1 MNSGSPREPLPENF
15 SDEGDSIS
23 FAPLWELIRKYQ
35 RWLEVGFG
43 ILLVVGVGTL
53 GALWIVL
60 PKQSRATM
68 DISFLFPE
76 ASSGYY
82 PNKLPLHSDDLLE
95 NVLLRENF
103 QINQV
108 DRWMVYDDFKS
119 SFSLRQTGQELLA
132 LGREFQAKLDDRKL
146 TSAERQKLEEEFRSK
161 LVKIPNTTYQ
171 IIWNQTGRSAQL
183 IPTAEIEKIL
193 ADIPRLWAQ
202 EYVVQKKVLLNSTQI
217 PGKMV
222 ASSNLDESSFLLTE
236 LTERIRALVAGLN
249 EIKKLPGISLA
260 SLPDGKNIADID
272 LKCLALLEGK
282 LPKIRT
288 QLLQSKGTEVNLKS
302 LESAFAVQLQ
312 ARRGRAQTSNQ
323 NVQSAMATFQDYL
336 AGRAGGGLQ
345 KTKKTETTSAGDK
358 VPVGNANFQIGD
370 AFFAKIIEFLQN
382 KDGNQYLYQ
391 LLEKIRDD
399 RLASANDASAVLESQ
414 FIVDSLLEQNRGT
427 KGDLLVSA
435 TDKISAKDD
444 SLNEFSQTLTD
455 GINDMNDI
463 ITQAEQLRA
472 ITMENYG
479 NPQTAMYRVVVP
491 VEETRS
497 SFLTLRNAGLGLGAF
512 VFVGMAGILLAC
524 WIFENVS
531 QVASKDEADFHA
543 PHP

>member
-35 RWLEVGFG
+35 RWLEVGLG
-43 ILLVVGVGTL
+43 ILLVLGAGLL

-60 PKQSRATM
+60 PQQSRATV

-82 PNKLPLHSDDLLE
+82 PNKLPFHPDDLLE
-95 NVLLRENF
+95 NVLLRKNF

-108 DRWMVYDDFKS
+108 NRWMIYDDFKS
-119 SFSLRQTGQELLA
+119 SFSMRQSGQELLA
-132 LGREFQAKLDDRKL
+132 LGREFQGKLDDRKL
-146 TSAERQKLEEEFRSK
+146 TSAEKQKLEEEFRSK
-161 LVKIPNTTYQ
+161 LVKIPNTTHQ

-202 EYVVQKKVLLNSTQI
+202 EYVEQKKVLVNSAQV

-236 LTERIRALVAGLN
+236 LTNRIRALVVGLN
-249 EIKKLPGISLA
+249 EIKKLPGVYLT
-260 SLPDGKNIADID
+260 SLPNGKNIADLD

-302 LESAFAVQLQ
+302 LESAFVVQLQ
-312 ARRGRAQTSNQ
+312 ARRDRAQTSNQ
-323 NVQSAMATFQDYL
+323 NIQSALATFQDYL
-336 AGRAGGGLQ
+336 AGRAGGGFQ
-345 KTKKTETTSAGDK
+345 KIKKPETTSASDK
-358 VPVGNANFQIGD
+358 APLGNANFQIGD
-370 AFFAKIIEFLQN
+370 AFFAKISEFLQN
-382 KDGNQYLYQ
+382 KDGSRYLYQ
-391 LLEKIRDD
+391 LLENIRDA

-414 FIVDSLLEQNRGT
+414 FIVDSLLGQNRGT

-435 TDKISAKDD
+435 TDKINATND

-463 ITQAEQLRA
+463 ITQTEQLRA

-531 QVASKDEADFHA
+531 QVASKVETDFHA

>member
-35 RWLEVGFG
+35 RWLEVGLG
-43 ILLVVGVGTL
+43 ILLVVGVGLL

-82 PNKLPLHSDDLLE
+82 PNKLPFHSDDLLE

-161 LVKIPNTTYQ
+161 LVKTPNTTYQ
-171 IIWNQTGRSAQL
+171 IVWNQTGRSAQL
-183 IPTAEIEKIL
+183 IPSAEIEKIL
-193 ADIPRLWAQ
+193 GDNSSFWA
-202 EYVVQKKVLLNSTQI
+202 EEFVEQKKVLLNSTQI

-222 ASSNLDESSFLLTE
+222 ASSNLDESSFLLQE
-236 LTERIRALVAGLN
+236 LTDRIRALVIGLS
-249 EIKKLPGISLA
+249 EIKKLPGVSLS
-260 SLPDGKNIADID
+260 SLPNGENIADIE
-272 LKCLALLEGK
+272 LKCLALIEGQ
-282 LPKIRT
+282 LPKIRA
-288 QLLQSKGTEVNLKS
+288 QLFQSKATTVSLKD
-302 LESAFAVQLQ
+302 LELAFTLQLQ
-312 ARRGRAQTSNQ
+312 ARRDRAQISSQ
-323 NVQSAMATFQDYL
+323 DVQSALATFQDYL
-336 AGRAGGGLQ
+336 AGRAVGGLQ
-345 KTKKTETTSAGDK
+345 KTKKSETSSDGDKASAGT
-358 VPVGNANFQIGD
+358 ANFQIGD
-370 AFFAKIIEFLQN
+370 AFFAKINELVEA
-382 KDGNQYLYQ
+382 KDGNRYLYQ
-391 LLEKIRDD
+391 LLENIRQA
-399 RLASANDASAVLESQ
+399 RLASANDTSAVLESQ
-414 FIVDSLLEQNRGT
+414 LRVDYLMKQNREA
-427 KGDLLVSA
+427 KGDWIVLA
-435 TDKISAKDD
+435 ADKISPKNDA
-444 SLNEFSQTLTD
+444 SNEFSQALAD
-455 GINDMNDI
+455 GINDLNVS
-463 ITQAEQLRA
+463 ITQAEQLQA

-491 VEETRS
+491 FEARRS
-497 SFLTLRNAGLGLGAF
+497 SLLSLRNAGLGLGAF
-512 VFVGMAGILLAC
+512 IFVGMAGILLAC

-531 QVASKDEADFHA
+531 QVASKSESDFHA

>member
-1 MNSGSPREPLPENF
+1 MNSGSPREPLPENL

-35 RWLEVGFG
+35 RWLEVGLG
-43 ILLVVGVGTL
+43 ILLVLGAGLL

-60 PKQSRATM
+60 PQQSRATV

-82 PNKLPLHSDDLLE
+82 PNKLPFHPDDLLE
-95 NVLLRENF
+95 NVLLRKNF

-108 DRWMVYDDFKS
+108 NRWMIYDDFKS
-119 SFSLRQTGQELLA
+119 SFSMRQSGQELLA
-132 LGREFQAKLDDRKL
+132 LGREFQGKLDDRKL
-146 TSAERQKLEEEFRSK
+146 TSAEKQKLEEEFRSK
-161 LVKIPNTTYQ
+161 LVKIPNTTHQ

-202 EYVVQKKVLLNSTQI
+202 EYVEQKKVLVNSAQV

-236 LTERIRALVAGLN
+236 LTNRIRALVVGLN
-249 EIKKLPGISLA
+249 EIKKLPGVYLT
-260 SLPDGKNIADID
+260 SLPNGKNIADLD

-288 QLLQSKGTEVNLKS
+288 QLLQSKGAEVNLKS

-312 ARRGRAQTSNQ
+312 ARRDRAQTSNQ
-323 NVQSAMATFQDYL
+323 NVQSALATFQDYL
-336 AGRAGGGLQ
+336 AGRAGGGFQ
-345 KTKKTETTSAGDK
+345 KIKKPETTSASDK
-358 VPVGNANFQIGD
+358 APLGNANFQIGD
-370 AFFAKIIEFLQN
+370 AFFAKISELLQN
-382 KDGNQYLYQ
+382 KDGSRYLYQ
-391 LLEKIRDD
+391 LLENIRDA

-414 FIVDSLLEQNRGT
+414 FIVDSLLGQNRGT

-435 TDKISAKDD
+435 TDKTNAKND

-463 ITQAEQLRA
+463 IAQAEQLRA

-479 NPQTAMYRVVVP
+479 NPQTAMYQVVVP

-531 QVASKDEADFHA
+531 QVASKVETDFHA

>member
-1 MNSGSPREPLPENF
+1 MNPGPSREPLPENF
-15 SDEGDSIS
+15 SDEGDVIS
-23 FAPLWELIRKYQ
+23 LAPLWELIRKYH
-35 RWLEVGFG
+35 RWLEVGLG
-43 ILLVVGVGTL
+43 ILLVVGVGLL
-53 GALWIVL
+53 GALWLVL

-68 DISFLFPE
+68 DVSFVFPD
-76 ASSGYY
+76 ASSAFY
-82 PNKLPLHSDDLLE
+82 PNKLPFHPEDLLD
-95 NVLLRENF
+95 NILLRRNF

-108 DRWMVYDDFKS
+108 DRWMIYDDFKS

-132 LGREFQAKLDDRKL
+132 LGREFQGKLDDRKL
-146 TSAERQKLEEEFRSK
+146 TPAERQKLEEEFRSK
-161 LVKIPNTTYQ
+161 LVQIPNTTYQ
-171 IIWNQTGRSAQL
+171 VIWNQKGRSAQL

-202 EYVVQKKVLLNSTQI
+202 EFVEKKKVLLNSTQI

-236 LTERIRALVAGLN
+236 LTDRVRALVVGLN
-249 EIKKLPGISLA
+249 EIKKLPGIYLA
-260 SLPDGKNIADID
+260 SLPNGRNIADVD

-288 QLLQSKGTEVNLKS
+288 QLLQSKATEANLKS
-302 LESAFAVQLQ
+302 LESAFTVQLQ
-312 ARRGRAQTSNQ
+312 ARRDRAQISNQ
-323 NVQSAMATFQDYL
+323 NVQSARATFQDYL

-345 KTKKTETTSAGDK
+345 KTKKPETTSAGDK
-358 VPVGNANFQIGD
+358 VPLGNANFQIGD
-370 AFFAKIIEFLQN
+370 AFFAKISEFLQN
-382 KDGNQYLYQ
+382 KDGNRYLYQ
-391 LLEKIRDD
+391 LLENIRDA

-414 FIVDSLLEQNRGT
+414 FIVDSLSEQNRGT
-427 KGDLLVSA
+427 KGDLFVSA
-435 TDKISAKDD
+435 TDKISAKND

-455 GINDMNDI
+455 GMNDINDI

-491 VEETRS
+491 VEATRS

-531 QVASKDEADFHA
+531 QVASKVETDFHA

>member
-1 MNSGSPREPLPENF
+1 MNPGPSREPLPENF
-15 SDEGDSIS
+15 SDEGDVIS
-23 FAPLWELIRKYQ
+23 LAPLWELIRKYH
-35 RWLEVGFG
+35 RWLEVGLG
-43 ILLVVGVGTL
+43 ILLVVGVGLL
-53 GALWIVL
+53 GALWLVL

-68 DISFLFPE
+68 DVSFVFPD
-76 ASSGYY
+76 ASSAFY
-82 PNKLPLHSDDLLE
+82 PNKLPFHPEDLLE
-95 NVLLRENF
+95 NVLLRRNF

-108 DRWMVYDDFKS
+108 NRWMIYDDFKS
-119 SFSLRQTGQELLA
+119 SFSLRQAGQELLA
-132 LGREFQAKLDDRKL
+132 LGREFQGKLDDRKL
-146 TSAERQKLEEEFRSK
+146 TPVERQKLEEEFRSK

-171 IIWNQTGRSAQL
+171 IIWNQKGRSAQL

-202 EYVVQKKVLLNSTQI
+202 EFVEKKKVLLNSTQI

-236 LTERIRALVAGLN
+236 LTDRIRALVVGLN
-249 EIKKLPGISLA
+249 EIKKLPGIYLA
-260 SLPDGKNIADID
+260 SLPNGRNIADVD

-288 QLLQSKGTEVNLKS
+288 QLLQSKATEANLKS
-302 LESAFAVQLQ
+302 LESAFTVQLQ
-312 ARRGRAQTSNQ
+312 ARRDRAQISNQ
-323 NVQSAMATFQDYL
+323 NVQSARATFQDYL

-345 KTKKTETTSAGDK
+345 KTKKPETTSAGDK
-358 VPVGNANFQIGD
+358 VPLGNANFQIGD
-370 AFFAKIIEFLQN
+370 AFFAKISELLQN
-382 KDGNQYLYQ
+382 KDGNRYLYQ
-391 LLEKIRDD
+391 LLENIRDA

-414 FIVDSLLEQNRGT
+414 FIVDSLSEQNRGT
-427 KGDLLVSA
+427 KGDLFVSV
-435 TDKISAKDD
+435 TDKISAKND

-455 GINDMNDI
+455 GMNDI
-463 ITQAEQLRA
+463 NDIIAQAEQLRA

-479 NPQTAMYRVVVP
+479 NPQTAMYRIVVP
-491 VEETRS
+491 VEATRS

-531 QVASKDEADFHA
+531 QVAAKVETDFQA

>member
-1 MNSGSPREPLPENF
+1 MNPGSPREPLPENF

-35 RWLEVGFG
+35 RWLEVGLG
-43 ILLVVGVGTL
+43 ILLVVGVGLL

-68 DISFLFPE
+68 DISFLFPD
-76 ASSGYY
+76 ASSAFY
-82 PNKLPLHSDDLLE
+82 PNKLPFHPDDLLE
-95 NVLLRENF
+95 NVLLRKNF

-108 DRWMVYDDFKS
+108 NRWMVYDDFKS
-119 SFSLRQTGQELLA
+119 SFSLRQSGQELLA

-146 TSAERQKLEEEFRSK
+146 TSAERQKLEEEFRSR

-171 IIWNQTGRSAQL
+171 IVWNQTGRSPQL
-183 IPTAEIEKIL
+183 VPSAEIDKIL
-193 ADIPRLWAQ
+193 ADIPRLWAR
-202 EYVVQKKVLLNSTQI
+202 EFVEQKKVLLNSTQI

-236 LTERIRALVAGLN
+236 LTNRIRALVVGLN
-249 EIKKLPGISLA
+249 EIKKLPGIYLT
-260 SLPDGKNIADID
+260 SLPNGKNIADLD
-272 LKCLALLEGK
+272 LKCLSLLEGK

-288 QLLQSKGTEVNLKS
+288 QLLQSKGAEINLKS

-312 ARRGRAQTSNQ
+312 ARRDRAQTSNQ
-323 NVQSAMATFQDYL
+323 NVQSALATFQDYL
-336 AGRAGGGLQ
+336 VGRAGGGFQ
-345 KTKKTETTSAGDK
+345 KTKKPETTSAGDK
-358 VPVGNANFQIGD
+358 MPVGNANFQIGD
-370 AFFAKIIEFLQN
+370 AFFAKISEFLQN
-382 KDGNQYLYQ
+382 KDDNRYLYQ
-391 LLEKIRDD
+391 LLENIRDT
-399 RLASANDASAVLESQ
+399 RLTSANDASAVLESQ
-414 FIVDSLLEQNRGT
+414 FIMDSLLEQNRGT

-435 TDKISAKDD
+435 TDKISVKND

-455 GINDMNDI
+455 GINGMNDI

-491 VEETRS
+491 VGETRS

-512 VFVGMAGILLAC
+512 VFVGMAGILLVC

-531 QVASKDEADFHA
+531 QVASKDETDFHA

>member
-35 RWLEVGFG
+35 RWLEVGLG
-43 ILLVVGVGTL
+43 ILLVLGAGLL

-60 PKQSRATM
+60 PQQSRATV

-82 PNKLPLHSDDLLE
+82 PNKLPFHPDDLLE
-95 NVLLRENF
+95 NVLLRKNF

-108 DRWMVYDDFKS
+108 NRWMIYDDFKS
-119 SFSLRQTGQELLA
+119 SFSMRQSGQELLA
-132 LGREFQAKLDDRKL
+132 LGREFQGKLDDRKL
-146 TSAERQKLEEEFRSK
+146 TSAEKQKLEEEFRSK
-161 LVKIPNTTYQ
+161 LVKIPNTTHQ

-202 EYVVQKKVLLNSTQI
+202 EYVEQKKVLVNSAQV

-236 LTERIRALVAGLN
+236 LTNRIRALVVGLN
-249 EIKKLPGISLA
+249 EIKKLPGVYLT
-260 SLPDGKNIADID
+260 SLPNGKNIADLD

-288 QLLQSKGTEVNLKS
+288 QLLQSKGAEVNLKS

-312 ARRGRAQTSNQ
+312 ARRDRAQTSNQ
-323 NVQSAMATFQDYL
+323 NIQSALATFQDYL
-336 AGRAGGGLQ
+336 AGRAGGGFQ
-345 KTKKTETTSAGDK
+345 KIKKPETTSASDK
-358 VPVGNANFQIGD
+358 APLGNANFQIGD
-370 AFFAKIIEFLQN
+370 AFFAKISELLQN
-382 KDGNQYLYQ
+382 KDGSRYLYQ
-391 LLEKIRDD
+391 LLENIRDA

-414 FIVDSLLEQNRGT
+414 FIVDSLLGQNRGT

-435 TDKISAKDD
+435 TDKTNAKND

-463 ITQAEQLRA
+463 IAQAEQLRA

-479 NPQTAMYRVVVP
+479 NPQTAMYQVVVP

-531 QVASKDEADFHA
+531 QVASKVETDFHA

>member
-1 MNSGSPREPLPENF
+1 MNSGSPREPLPENL

-35 RWLEVGFG
+35 RWLEVGLG
-43 ILLVVGVGTL
+43 ILLVLGAGLL

-60 PKQSRATM
+60 PQQSRATV

-82 PNKLPLHSDDLLE
+82 PNKLPFHPDDLLE
-95 NVLLRENF
+95 NVLLRKNF

-108 DRWMVYDDFKS
+108 NRWMIYDDFKS
-119 SFSLRQTGQELLA
+119 SFSMRQSGQELLA
-132 LGREFQAKLDDRKL
+132 LGREFQGKLDDRKL
-146 TSAERQKLEEEFRSK
+146 TPAEKQKLEEEFRSK
-161 LVKIPNTTYQ
+161 LVKIPNTTHQ

-202 EYVVQKKVLLNSTQI
+202 EYVEQKKVLVNSAQV

-236 LTERIRALVAGLN
+236 LTNRIRALVVGLN
-249 EIKKLPGISLA
+249 EIKKLPGVYLT
-260 SLPDGKNIADID
+260 SLPNGKNIADLD

-288 QLLQSKGTEVNLKS
+288 QLLQSKGAEVNLKS

-312 ARRGRAQTSNQ
+312 ARRDRAQTSNQ
-323 NVQSAMATFQDYL
+323 NIQSALATFQDYL
-336 AGRAGGGLQ
+336 AGRAGGGFQ
-345 KTKKTETTSAGDK
+345 KIKKPETTSASDK
-358 VPVGNANFQIGD
+358 APLGNANFQIGD
-370 AFFAKIIEFLQN
+370 AFFAKISELLQN
-382 KDGNQYLYQ
+382 KDGSRYLYQ
-391 LLEKIRDD
+391 LLENIRDA

-414 FIVDSLLEQNRGT
+414 FIVDSLLGQNRGT

-435 TDKISAKDD
+435 TDKINATND
-444 SLNEFSQTLTD
+444 SSNEFSQALTD

-463 ITQAEQLRA
+463 ITQTEQLRA

-531 QVASKDEADFHA
+531 QVASKVETDFHA

>member
-35 RWLEVGFG
+35 RWLEVGLG
-43 ILLVVGVGTL
+43 ILLVLGVGLL

-60 PKQSRATM
+60 PQQSRATM

-82 PNKLPLHSDDLLE
+82 PNKLPFHPDDLLE
-95 NVLLRENF
+95 NVLLRKNF

-108 DRWMVYDDFKS
+108 NRWMIYDDFKS
-119 SFSLRQTGQELLA
+119 SFSMRQSGQELLA
-132 LGREFQAKLDDRKL
+132 LGREFQGKLDDRKL
-146 TSAERQKLEEEFRSK
+146 TAAEKQKLEDEFRSK
-161 LVKIPNTTYQ
+161 LVKIPNTTHQ
-171 IIWNQTGRSAQL
+171 IIWNQTGRTAQL

-202 EYVVQKKVLLNSTQI
+202 EYVEQKKVLVNSAQV

-236 LTERIRALVAGLN
+236 LTNRIRALVVGLN
-249 EIKKLPGISLA
+249 EIKKLPGIYLT
-260 SLPDGKNIADID
+260 SLPNGKNIADLD

-288 QLLQSKGTEVNLKS
+288 QLLQSKGAEVNLKS

-312 ARRGRAQTSNQ
+312 ARRDRAQTSNQ
-323 NVQSAMATFQDYL
+323 NVQSALATFQDYL
-336 AGRAGGGLQ
+336 AGRAGGGFQ
-345 KTKKTETTSAGDK
+345 KIKKPETTSASDK
-358 VPVGNANFQIGD
+358 APLGNANFQIGD
-370 AFFAKIIEFLQN
+370 AFFAKISELLQN
-382 KDGNQYLYQ
+382 KDGSRYLYQ
-391 LLEKIRDD
+391 LLENIRDA

-414 FIVDSLLEQNRGT
+414 FIVDSLLGQNRGT

-435 TDKISAKDD
+435 TDKINATND

-463 ITQAEQLRA
+463 IAQAEQLRA

-479 NPQTAMYRVVVP
+479 NPQTAMYQVVVP

-531 QVASKDEADFHA
+531 QVASKVETDFHA

>member
-1 MNSGSPREPLPENF
+1 MNSGSRREPLPENF

-43 ILLVVGVGTL
+43 ILLVVGVGAL

-82 PNKLPLHSDDLLE
+82 PNKLPFHSDDLLE

-119 SFSLRQTGQELLA
+119 SFSMRQSGQELLA

-146 TSAERQKLEEEFRSK
+146 TSAEKQELEEKFRSK

-202 EYVVQKKVLLNSTQI
+202 EYVEQKKVLVNSTQI

-222 ASSNLDESSFLLTE
+222 VSSNLDESSFLLTE
-236 LTERIRALVAGLN
+236 LTDRIRALVAGLN
-249 EIKKLPGISLA
+249 EIKKLPGIYLT
-260 SLPDGKNIADID
+260 SLPNGKNIADID

-288 QLLQSKGTEVNLKS
+288 QLLQSKVTEVNLKS

-312 ARRGRAQTSNQ
+312 ARRDRAQTSNQ

-345 KTKKTETTSAGDK
+345 KTKKPETTSAGDK

-370 AFFAKIIEFLQN
+370 AFFAKISEFLQN

-391 LLEKIRDD
+391 LLENIRDA

-427 KGDLLVSA
+427 RGDLLVSA
-435 TDKISAKDD
+435 IDKISAKND
-444 SLNEFSQTLTD
+444 SLNDFSQTLAD
-455 GINDMNDI
+455 GINGMNDI

-491 VEETRS
+491 VEETKS
-497 SFLTLRNAGLGLGAF
+497 SFLTLRNAGFGLGAF

-531 QVASKDEADFHA
+531 QAASKVETDFHA

>member
-35 RWLEVGFG
+35 RWLEVGLG
-43 ILLVVGVGTL
+43 ILLVLGAGLL

-60 PKQSRATM
+60 PQQSRATV

-82 PNKLPLHSDDLLE
+82 PNKLPFHPDDLLE
-95 NVLLRENF
+95 NVLLRRNF

-108 DRWMVYDDFKS
+108 NRWMIYDDFKS
-119 SFSLRQTGQELLA
+119 SFSMRQSGQELLA
-132 LGREFQAKLDDRKL
+132 LGREFQGKLDDRKL
-146 TSAERQKLEEEFRSK
+146 TPAEKQKLEEEFRSK
-161 LVKIPNTTYQ
+161 LVKIPNTTHQ

-202 EYVVQKKVLLNSTQI
+202 EYVEQKKVLVNSAQV

-236 LTERIRALVAGLN
+236 LTNRIRALVVGLN
-249 EIKKLPGISLA
+249 EIKKLPGVYLT
-260 SLPDGKNIADID
+260 SLPNGKNIADLD

-282 LPKIRT
+282 LPKIRI
-288 QLLQSKGTEVNLKS
+288 QLLQSKGAEVNLKS

-312 ARRGRAQTSNQ
+312 ARRDRAQISNQ
-323 NVQSAMATFQDYL
+323 NVQSALATFQDYL
-336 AGRAGGGLQ
+336 EGRAGGGLQ
-345 KTKKTETTSAGDK
+345 KTKKPETTSASDK
-358 VPVGNANFQIGD
+358 APLGNANFQIGD
-370 AFFAKIIEFLQN
+370 AFFAKISELLQN
-382 KDGNQYLYQ
+382 KDGSRYLYQ
-391 LLEKIRDD
+391 LLENIRDA

-414 FIVDSLLEQNRGT
+414 FIVDSLLGQNRGT

-435 TDKISAKDD
+435 TDKTNAKND

-463 ITQAEQLRA
+463 IAQAEQLRA
-472 ITMENYG
+472 IT
-479 NPQTAMYRVVVP
+479 
-491 VEETRS
+491 
-497 SFLTLRNAGLGLGAF
+497 
-512 VFVGMAGILLAC
+512 ICLLYT
-524 WIFENVS
+524 S
-531 QVASKDEADFHA
+531 PSPRD
-543 PHP
+543 

>member
-35 RWLEVGFG
+35 RWLEVGLG
-43 ILLVVGVGTL
+43 ILLVLGVGLL

-60 PKQSRATM
+60 PQQSRATM

-82 PNKLPLHSDDLLE
+82 PNKLPFHPDDLLE
-95 NVLLRENF
+95 NVLLRRNF

-108 DRWMVYDDFKS
+108 NRWMIYDDFKS
-119 SFSLRQTGQELLA
+119 SFSMRQSGQELLA
-132 LGREFQAKLDDRKL
+132 LGREFQGKLDDRKL
-146 TSAERQKLEEEFRSK
+146 TSAEKQKLEEEFRSK
-161 LVKIPNTTYQ
+161 LVKIPNTTHQ

-202 EYVVQKKVLLNSTQI
+202 EYVEQKKVLVNSAQV

-236 LTERIRALVAGLN
+236 LTNRIRALVVGLN
-249 EIKKLPGISLA
+249 EIKKLPGVYLT
-260 SLPDGKNIADID
+260 SLPNGKNIADLD

-288 QLLQSKGTEVNLKS
+288 QLLQSKGAEVNLKS

-312 ARRGRAQTSNQ
+312 ARRDRAQTSNQ
-323 NVQSAMATFQDYL
+323 NIQSALATFQDYL
-336 AGRAGGGLQ
+336 AGRAGGGFQ
-345 KTKKTETTSAGDK
+345 KIKKPETTSASDK
-358 VPVGNANFQIGD
+358 APLGNANFQIGD
-370 AFFAKIIEFLQN
+370 AFFAKISELLQN
-382 KDGNQYLYQ
+382 KDGSRYLYQ
-391 LLEKIRDD
+391 LLENIRDA

-414 FIVDSLLEQNRGT
+414 FIVDSLLGQNRGT

-435 TDKISAKDD
+435 TDKTNAKND

-463 ITQAEQLRA
+463 ITQTEQLRA

-531 QVASKDEADFHA
+531 QVASKVETDFHA

>member
-1 MNSGSPREPLPENF
+1 MNPGPSREPLPENF
-15 SDEGDSIS
+15 SDEGDVIS
-23 FAPLWELIRKYQ
+23 LSPLWELICKYH
-35 RWLEVGFG
+35 RWLEVGLG
-43 ILLVVGVGTL
+43 ILLVVGVGLL
-53 GALWIVL
+53 GALWLVL

-68 DISFLFPE
+68 DVSFVFPD
-76 ASSGYY
+76 ASSAFY
-82 PNKLPLHSDDLLE
+82 PNKLPFHPEDLLE
-95 NVLLRENF
+95 NVLLRRNF

-108 DRWMVYDDFKS
+108 NRWMIYDDFKS
-119 SFSLRQTGQELLA
+119 SFSLRQAGQELLA
-132 LGREFQAKLDDRKL
+132 LGREFQGKLDDRKL
-146 TSAERQKLEEEFRSK
+146 TPVERQKLEEEFRSK

-171 IIWNQTGRSAQL
+171 IIWNQKGRSAQL

-202 EYVVQKKVLLNSTQI
+202 EFVEKKKVLLNSTQI

-236 LTERIRALVAGLN
+236 LTDRIRALVVGLN
-249 EIKKLPGISLA
+249 EIKKLPGIYLA
-260 SLPDGKNIADID
+260 SLPNGRNIADVD

-288 QLLQSKGTEVNLKS
+288 QLLQSKATEANLKS
-302 LESAFAVQLQ
+302 LESAFTVQLQ
-312 ARRGRAQTSNQ
+312 ARRDRAQISNQ
-323 NVQSAMATFQDYL
+323 NVQSARATFQDYL

-345 KTKKTETTSAGDK
+345 KTKKPETTSAGDK
-358 VPVGNANFQIGD
+358 VPLGNANFQIGD
-370 AFFAKIIEFLQN
+370 AFFAKISELLQN
-382 KDGNQYLYQ
+382 KDGNRYLYQ
-391 LLEKIRDD
+391 LLENIRDA

-414 FIVDSLLEQNRGT
+414 FIVDSLSEQNRGT
-427 KGDLLVSA
+427 KGDLFVSV
-435 TDKISAKDD
+435 TDKISAKND

-455 GINDMNDI
+455 GMNDI
-463 ITQAEQLRA
+463 NDIIAQAEQLRA

-479 NPQTAMYRVVVP
+479 NPQTAMYRIVVP
-491 VEETRS
+491 VEATRS

-531 QVASKDEADFHA
+531 QVAAKVETDFQA

>member
-35 RWLEVGFG
+35 RWLEVGLG
-43 ILLVVGVGTL
+43 ILLVLGVGLL

-60 PKQSRATM
+60 PQQSRATM

-82 PNKLPLHSDDLLE
+82 PNKLPFHPDDLLE
-95 NVLLRENF
+95 NVLLRKNF

-108 DRWMVYDDFKS
+108 NRWMIYDDFKS
-119 SFSLRQTGQELLA
+119 SFSMRQSGQELLA
-132 LGREFQAKLDDRKL
+132 LGREFQGRLDDRKL
-146 TSAERQKLEEEFRSK
+146 TSAEKQKLEEEFRSK
-161 LVKIPNTTYQ
+161 LVKIPNTTHQ

-193 ADIPRLWAQ
+193 DDIPRLWAQ
-202 EYVVQKKVLLNSTQI
+202 EYVEQKKVLVNSAQV

-236 LTERIRALVAGLN
+236 LTNRIRALVVGLN
-249 EIKKLPGISLA
+249 EIKKLPGIYLT
-260 SLPDGKNIADID
+260 SLPNGKNIADID

-288 QLLQSKGTEVNLKS
+288 QLLQSKGAEVNLKS

-312 ARRGRAQTSNQ
+312 ARRDRAQSSNQ
-323 NVQSAMATFQDYL
+323 NIQSALATFQDYL
-336 AGRAGGGLQ
+336 AGRAGGGFQ
-345 KTKKTETTSAGDK
+345 KIKKPETTSASDK
-358 VPVGNANFQIGD
+358 APLGNANFQIGD
-370 AFFAKIIEFLQN
+370 AFFAKISELLQN
-382 KDGNQYLYQ
+382 KDGSRYLYQ
-391 LLEKIRDD
+391 LLENIRDA

-414 FIVDSLLEQNRGT
+414 FIVDSLLGQNRGT

-435 TDKISAKDD
+435 TDKINATND

-463 ITQAEQLRA
+463 ITQTEQLRA

-531 QVASKDEADFHA
+531 QVASKVETDFHA

>member
-23 FAPLWELIRKYQ
+23 FAPLWELIRKYH
-35 RWLEVGFG
+35 RWLEVGLG
-43 ILLVVGVGTL
+43 ILLVVGVGLL

-76 ASSGYY
+76 ASTAFY
-82 PNKLPLHSDDLLE
+82 PNKLPFQPDDLLE
-95 NVLLRENF
+95 SVLLRKNF
-103 QINQV
+103 QINEV
-108 DRWMVYDDFKS
+108 NRWMIYDDFKS

-132 LGREFQAKLDDRKL
+132 LGREFQGKLDDRKL
-146 TSAERQKLEEEFRSK
+146 TSAERQKLEEEFRSRK
-161 LVKIPNTTYQ
+161 MKIPGTTYQ

-183 IPTAEIEKIL
+183 VPSAEIEKIL
-193 ADIPRLWAQ
+193 GDIPRLWAQ
-202 EYVVQKKVLLNSTQI
+202 EFVEQKKVLLNTTQI

-222 ASSNLDESSFLLTE
+222 VSNNLEESAFLLQD
-236 LTERIRALVAGLN
+236 LMDRIRALVEGLN
-249 EIKKLPGISLA
+249 EIKKLPGIYLA
-260 SLPDGKNIADID
+260 SLPNGENIADIE
-272 LKCLALLEGK
+272 LKSRGLLEGK

-288 QLLQSKGTEVNLKS
+288 QLFQSKVTAVNLKS

-312 ARRGRAQTSNQ
+312 ARRDRAQISNQ
-323 NVQSAMATFQDYL
+323 NVQSALATFQDYS

-345 KTKKTETTSAGDK
+345 KTKKPENASAGDK
-358 VPVGNANFQIGD
+358 VPAVNANFQIGD
-370 AFFAKIIEFLQN
+370 AFFAKLSEFLQN
-382 KDGNQYLYQ
+382 KDGNRYLYQ
-391 LLEKIRDD
+391 LLENIRDA
-399 RLASANDASAVLESQ
+399 RLALANDASAVLESQ
-414 FIVDSLLEQNRGT
+414 FIVDSLILQSRGT
-427 KGDLLVSA
+427 KGDLL
-435 TDKISAKDD
+435 ISAADKSNAKND
-444 SLNEFSQTLTD
+444 SLNEFPQALTD
-455 GINDMNDI
+455 GINCINDI

-479 NPQTAMYRVVVP
+479 NPQTAMYRIVVP
-491 VEETRS
+491 VEAIRS
-497 SFLTLRNAGLGLGAF
+497 SFLTLRNACLGFGAF

-531 QVASKDEADFHA
+531 QVASKDETDFHA

>member
-1 MNSGSPREPLPENF
+1 MNSGSPREPLPENL

-35 RWLEVGFG
+35 RWLEVGLG
-43 ILLVVGVGTL
+43 ILLVLGAGLL

-60 PKQSRATM
+60 PQQSRATV

-82 PNKLPLHSDDLLE
+82 PNKLPFHPDDLLE
-95 NVLLRENF
+95 NVLLRRNF

-108 DRWMVYDDFKS
+108 NRWMIYDDFKS
-119 SFSLRQTGQELLA
+119 SFSMRQSGQELLA
-132 LGREFQAKLDDRKL
+132 LGREFQGKLDDRKL
-146 TSAERQKLEEEFRSK
+146 TSAEKQKLEEEFRSK
-161 LVKIPNTTYQ
+161 LVKIPNTTHQ

-202 EYVVQKKVLLNSTQI
+202 EYVEQKKVLVNSAQV

-236 LTERIRALVAGLN
+236 LTNRIRALIVGLN
-249 EIKKLPGISLA
+249 EIKKLPGVYLT
-260 SLPDGKNIADID
+260 SLPNGKNIADLD

-288 QLLQSKGTEVNLKS
+288 QLLQSKGAEVNLKS

-312 ARRGRAQTSNQ
+312 ARRDRAQTSNQ
-323 NVQSAMATFQDYL
+323 NIQSALATFQDYL
-336 AGRAGGGLQ
+336 AGRAGGGFQ
-345 KTKKTETTSAGDK
+345 KIKKPETTSASDK
-358 VPVGNANFQIGD
+358 APLGNANFQIGD
-370 AFFAKIIEFLQN
+370 AFFAKISELLQN
-382 KDGNQYLYQ
+382 KDGSRYLYQ
-391 LLEKIRDD
+391 LLENIRDA

-414 FIVDSLLEQNRGT
+414 FIVDSLLGQNRGT

-435 TDKISAKDD
+435 TDKINATND

-463 ITQAEQLRA
+463 IAQAEQLRA

-479 NPQTAMYRVVVP
+479 NSQTAMYQVVVP

-524 WIFENVS
+524 WLFENVS
-531 QVASKDEADFHA
+531 QVASKDETDFHA

>member
-15 SDEGDSIS
+15 SDEEDSIS

-35 RWLEVGFG
+35 RWLEVGLG
-43 ILLVVGVGTL
+43 ILLVLGVGLL

-60 PKQSRATM
+60 PQQSRATM

-82 PNKLPLHSDDLLE
+82 PNKLPFHPDDLLE
-95 NVLLRENF
+95 NVLLRRNF

-108 DRWMVYDDFKS
+108 NRWMIYDDFKS
-119 SFSLRQTGQELLA
+119 SFSMRQSGQELLA
-132 LGREFQAKLDDRKL
+132 LGREFQGKLDDRKL
-146 TSAERQKLEEEFRSK
+146 TAAEKQKLEDEFRSK
-161 LVKIPNTTYQ
+161 LVKIPNTTHQ

-202 EYVVQKKVLLNSTQI
+202 EYVEQKKVLVNSAQV

-236 LTERIRALVAGLN
+236 LTNRIRALVVGLN
-249 EIKKLPGISLA
+249 EIKKLPGIYLT
-260 SLPDGKNIADID
+260 SLPNGKNIADLD

-288 QLLQSKGTEVNLKS
+288 QLLQSKGAEVNLKS

-312 ARRGRAQTSNQ
+312 ARRDRAQTSNQ
-323 NVQSAMATFQDYL
+323 NIQSALATFQDYL
-336 AGRAGGGLQ
+336 AGRAGGGFQ
-345 KTKKTETTSAGDK
+345 KIKKPETTSASDK
-358 VPVGNANFQIGD
+358 APLGNANFQIGD
-370 AFFAKIIEFLQN
+370 AFFAKISEFLQN
-382 KDGNQYLYQ
+382 KDGNRYLYQ
-391 LLEKIRDD
+391 LLENIRDA

-414 FIVDSLLEQNRGT
+414 FIVDSLLGQNRGT
-427 KGDLLVSA
+427 KGDLLASA
-435 TDKISAKDD
+435 ADMTSAKND
-444 SLNEFSQTLTD
+444 SLNQFSQPLAD
-455 GINDMNDI
+455 GVHGINDI
-463 ITQAEQLRA
+463 ITKAEQLRA
-472 ITMENYG
+472 IALGNYG
-479 NPQTAMYRVVVP
+479 NPQTAMYRIVVP
-491 VEETRS
+491 VDVTRS
-497 SFLTLRNAGLGLGAF
+497 SFLSLRNAGLGLGAF
-512 VFVGMAGILLAC
+512 VSVGMAGILLAC

-531 QVASKDEADFHA
+531 QVASKVETDFHA
-543 PHP
+543 PHS

>member
-1 MNSGSPREPLPENF
+1 MNSGSPREPLPENL

-35 RWLEVGFG
+35 RWLEVGLG
-43 ILLVVGVGTL
+43 ILLVLGVGLL

-60 PKQSRATM
+60 PQQSRATM

-82 PNKLPLHSDDLLE
+82 PNKLPFHPDDLLE
-95 NVLLRENF
+95 NVLLRRNF

-108 DRWMVYDDFKS
+108 NRWMIYDDFKS
-119 SFSLRQTGQELLA
+119 SFSMRQSGQELLA
-132 LGREFQAKLDDRKL
+132 LGREFQGKLDDRKL
-146 TSAERQKLEEEFRSK
+146 TSAEKQKLEEEFRSK
-161 LVKIPNTTYQ
+161 LVKIPNTTHQ

-202 EYVVQKKVLLNSTQI
+202 EYVEQKKVLVNSAQV

-236 LTERIRALVAGLN
+236 LTNRIRALVVGLN
-249 EIKKLPGISLA
+249 EIKKLPGVYLT
-260 SLPDGKNIADID
+260 SLPNGKNIADLD

-288 QLLQSKGTEVNLKS
+288 QLLQSKGAEVNLKS

-312 ARRGRAQTSNQ
+312 ARRDRAQTSNQ
-323 NVQSAMATFQDYL
+323 NIQSALATFQDYL
-336 AGRAGGGLQ
+336 AGRAGGGFQ
-345 KTKKTETTSAGDK
+345 KIKKPETTSASDK
-358 VPVGNANFQIGD
+358 APLGNANFQIGD
-370 AFFAKIIEFLQN
+370 AFFAKISELLQN
-382 KDGNQYLYQ
+382 KDGSRYLYQ
-391 LLEKIRDD
+391 LLENIRDA

-414 FIVDSLLEQNRGT
+414 FIVDSLLGQNRGT

-435 TDKISAKDD
+435 TDKTNAKND

-463 ITQAEQLRA
+463 ITQTEQLRA

-531 QVASKDEADFHA
+531 QVASKVETDFHA

>member
-35 RWLEVGFG
+35 RWLEVGLG
-43 ILLVVGVGTL
+43 ILLVVGMGLL
-53 GALWIVL
+53 GALWIVV

-68 DISFLFPE
+68 DISFLFPD
-76 ASSGYY
+76 ASSAFY
-82 PNKLPLHSDDLLE
+82 PNKLPFRPDDLLE
-95 NVLLRENF
+95 NVLLRKNF

-108 DRWMVYDDFKS
+108 NRWMVYDDFKS

-132 LGREFQAKLDDRKL
+132 LGREFQGKLDDRKL

-202 EYVVQKKVLLNSTQI
+202 EFVEQKKVLLNSTQI

-236 LTERIRALVAGLN
+236 LTDRIRALVVGLN
-249 EIKKLPGISLA
+249 EIKKLPGIYLA
-260 SLPDGKNIADID
+260 SLPDGENIADLD

-288 QLLQSKGTEVNLKS
+288 QLLQSKETEVNLKS
-302 LESAFAVQLQ
+302 LESAFVVQLQ
-312 ARRGRAQTSNQ
+312 ARRDRAQISSL
-323 NVQSAMATFQDYL
+323 NVQSALATFQDYL

-345 KTKKTETTSAGDK
+345 KTKKPETTSASDK
-358 VPVGNANFQIGD
+358 APLGNANFQIGD
-370 AFFAKIIEFLQN
+370 AFFAKISEFLQN
-382 KDGNQYLYQ
+382 KDGSRYLYQ
-391 LLEKIRDD
+391 LLENIRDA

-414 FIVDSLLEQNRGT
+414 FIMDSLLEQNRGT

-435 TDKISAKDD
+435 TDKISAKND

-455 GINDMNDI
+455 GMNDI
-463 ITQAEQLRA
+463 NDIIAQAEQLRA

-531 QVASKDEADFHA
+531 QVAAKVETDFQA

>member
-1 MNSGSPREPLPENF
+1 MNPGPSREPLPENF
-15 SDEGDSIS
+15 SDEGDVIS
-23 FAPLWELIRKYQ
+23 LSPLWELICKYH
-35 RWLEVGFG
+35 RWLEVGLG
-43 ILLVVGVGTL
+43 ILLVVGVGLL
-53 GALWIVL
+53 GALWLVL

-68 DISFLFPE
+68 DVSFVFPD
-76 ASSGYY
+76 ASSAFY
-82 PNKLPLHSDDLLE
+82 PNKLPFHPEDLLE
-95 NVLLRENF
+95 NVLLRRNF

-108 DRWMVYDDFKS
+108 NRWMIYDDFKS
-119 SFSLRQTGQELLA
+119 SFSLRQAGQELLA
-132 LGREFQAKLDDRKL
+132 LGREFQGKLDDRKL
-146 TSAERQKLEEEFRSK
+146 TPVERQKLEEEFRSK

-171 IIWNQTGRSAQL
+171 IIWNQKGRSAQL

-202 EYVVQKKVLLNSTQI
+202 EFVEKKKVLLNSTQI

-236 LTERIRALVAGLN
+236 LTDRIRALVVGLN
-249 EIKKLPGISLA
+249 EIKKLPGIYLA
-260 SLPDGKNIADID
+260 SLPNGRNIADVD

-288 QLLQSKGTEVNLKS
+288 QLLQSKATEANLKS
-302 LESAFAVQLQ
+302 LESAFTVQLQ
-312 ARRGRAQTSNQ
+312 ARRDRAQISNQ
-323 NVQSAMATFQDYL
+323 NVQSARATFQDYL

-345 KTKKTETTSAGDK
+345 KTKKPETTSAGDK
-358 VPVGNANFQIGD
+358 VPLGNANFQIGD
-370 AFFAKIIEFLQN
+370 AFFAKISEFLQN
-382 KDGNQYLYQ
+382 KDGNRYLYQ
-391 LLEKIRDD
+391 LLENIRDA

-414 FIVDSLLEQNRGT
+414 FIVDSLSEQNRGT
-427 KGDLLVSA
+427 KGDLFVSV
-435 TDKISAKDD
+435 TDKISAKND

-455 GINDMNDI
+455 GMNDI
-463 ITQAEQLRA
+463 NDIIAQAEQLRA

-479 NPQTAMYRVVVP
+479 NPQTAMYRIVVP
-491 VEETRS
+491 VEATRS

-531 QVASKDEADFHA
+531 QVAAKVETDFQA

>member
-35 RWLEVGFG
+35 RWLEVGLG
-43 ILLVVGVGTL
+43 ILLVVGVGLL

-82 PNKLPLHSDDLLE
+82 PNKLPFHSDDLLE

-161 LVKIPNTTYQ
+161 LVKTPNTTYQ
-171 IIWNQTGRSAQL
+171 IVWNQTGRSAQL
-183 IPTAEIEKIL
+183 IPSAEIEKIL
-193 ADIPRLWAQ
+193 GDIPRFWA
-202 EYVVQKKVLLNSTQI
+202 EEFVEQKKVLLNSTQI

-222 ASSNLDESSFLLTE
+222 ASSNLDESSFLLQE
-236 LTERIRALVAGLN
+236 LTDRIRALVIGLS
-249 EIKKLPGISLA
+249 EIKKLPGVSLS
-260 SLPDGKNIADID
+260 SLPNGENIADIE
-272 LKCLALLEGK
+272 LKCLALIEGQ
-282 LPKIRT
+282 LPKIRA
-288 QLLQSKGTEVNLKS
+288 QLFQSKATTVSLKD
-302 LESAFAVQLQ
+302 LELAFTLQLQ
-312 ARRGRAQTSNQ
+312 ARRDRAQISSQ
-323 NVQSAMATFQDYL
+323 DVQSALATFQDYL
-336 AGRAGGGLQ
+336 AGRAVGGLQ
-345 KTKKTETTSAGDK
+345 KTKKSETSSDGDKASAGT
-358 VPVGNANFQIGD
+358 ANFQIGD
-370 AFFAKIIEFLQN
+370 AFFAKINELVEA
-382 KDGNQYLYQ
+382 KDGNRYLYQ
-391 LLEKIRDD
+391 LLENIRQA
-399 RLASANDASAVLESQ
+399 RLASANDTSAVLESQ
-414 FIVDSLLEQNRGT
+414 LRVDYLMKQNREA
-427 KGDLLVSA
+427 KGDWIVLA
-435 TDKISAKDD
+435 ADKISPKNDA
-444 SLNEFSQTLTD
+444 SNEFSQALAD
-455 GINDMNDI
+455 GINDLNVS
-463 ITQAEQLRA
+463 ITQAEQLQA

-491 VEETRS
+491 FEARRS
-497 SFLTLRNAGLGLGAF
+497 SLLSLRNAGLGLGAF
-512 VFVGMAGILLAC
+512 IFVGMAGILLAC

-531 QVASKDEADFHA
+531 QVASKSESDFHA

>member
-1 MNSGSPREPLPENF
+1 MNPGPSREPLPENF
-15 SDEGDSIS
+15 SDEGDVIS
-23 FAPLWELIRKYQ
+23 LAPLWELIRKYH
-35 RWLEVGFG
+35 RWLEVGLG
-43 ILLVVGVGTL
+43 ILLVVGVGLL
-53 GALWIVL
+53 GALWLVL

-68 DISFLFPE
+68 DVSFVFPD
-76 ASSGYY
+76 ASSGFY
-82 PNKLPLHSDDLLE
+82 PNKLPFHPDDLLE
-95 NVLLRENF
+95 NVLLRRNF

-108 DRWMVYDDFKS
+108 NRWMIYDDFKS

-132 LGREFQAKLDDRKL
+132 LGREFQGKLDDRKL
-146 TSAERQKLEEEFRSK
+146 TPAERQKLEEEFRRN

-171 IIWNQTGRSAQL
+171 IIWNQTGRNAQL

-202 EYVVQKKVLLNSTQI
+202 EFVEQKKVLLNNTQI

-222 ASSNLDESSFLLTE
+222 ASSNLDESPFLLTE
-236 LTERIRALVAGLN
+236 LTDRIRALVVGLN
-249 EIKKLPGISLA
+249 EIKKLPGIYLA
-260 SLPDGKNIADID
+260 SLPNGRNIADFD
-272 LKCLALLEGK
+272 LKCLALIEGK

-288 QLLQSKGTEVNLKS
+288 QLLQSKVTEANLKS

-312 ARRGRAQTSNQ
+312 ARRERAQISNQ
-323 NVQSAMATFQDYL
+323 NVQSARATFQDYL

-345 KTKKTETTSAGDK
+345 KTKKPETTSAGDK
-358 VPVGNANFQIGD
+358 VPLGNANFQIGD
-370 AFFAKIIEFLQN
+370 AFFAKISEFLQN
-382 KDGNQYLYQ
+382 KDGNRYLYQ
-391 LLEKIRDD
+391 LLENIRDA

-414 FIVDSLLEQNRGT
+414 FIVDSLSEQNRGT
-427 KGDLLVSA
+427 KGDLFVSA
-435 TDKISAKDD
+435 TDKISAKND

-455 GINDMNDI
+455 GMNGVNDI

-491 VEETRS
+491 VEATRS

-531 QVASKDEADFHA
+531 QVASKDETDFQA

>member
-35 RWLEVGFG
+35 RWLEVGLG
-43 ILLVVGVGTL
+43 ILLVLGAGLL

-60 PKQSRATM
+60 PQQSRATV

-82 PNKLPLHSDDLLE
+82 PNKLPFHPDDLLE
-95 NVLLRENF
+95 NVLLRRNF

-108 DRWMVYDDFKS
+108 NRWMIYDDFKS
-119 SFSLRQTGQELLA
+119 SFSMRQSGQELLA
-132 LGREFQAKLDDRKL
+132 LGREFQGKLDDRKL
-146 TSAERQKLEEEFRSK
+146 TSAEKQKLEEEFRSK
-161 LVKIPNTTYQ
+161 LVKIPNTTHQ

-202 EYVVQKKVLLNSTQI
+202 EYVEQKKVLVNSAQV

-236 LTERIRALVAGLN
+236 LTNRIRALVVGLN
-249 EIKKLPGISLA
+249 EIKKLPGAYLT
-260 SLPDGKNIADID
+260 SLPNGKNIADLD

-288 QLLQSKGTEVNLKS
+288 QLLQSKGAEVNLKS

-312 ARRGRAQTSNQ
+312 ARRDRAQTSNQ
-323 NVQSAMATFQDYL
+323 NIQSALATFQDYL
-336 AGRAGGGLQ
+336 AGRAGGGFQ
-345 KTKKTETTSAGDK
+345 KIKKPETTSASDK
-358 VPVGNANFQIGD
+358 APLGNANFQIGD
-370 AFFAKIIEFLQN
+370 AFFAKISELLQN
-382 KDGNQYLYQ
+382 KDGSRYLYQ
-391 LLEKIRDD
+391 LLENIRDA

-414 FIVDSLLEQNRGT
+414 FIVDSLLGQNRGT

-435 TDKISAKDD
+435 TDKTNAKND

-463 ITQAEQLRA
+463 IAQAEQLRA

-479 NPQTAMYRVVVP
+479 NPQTAMYQVVVP

-512 VFVGMAGILLAC
+512 VLVGMAGILLAC

-531 QVASKDEADFHA
+531 QVASKVETDFHA

>member
-1 MNSGSPREPLPENF
+1 MNPGPSREPLPENF
-15 SDEGDSIS
+15 SDEGDVIS
-23 FAPLWELIRKYQ
+23 LAPLWELIRKYH
-35 RWLEVGFG
+35 RWLEVGLG
-43 ILLVVGVGTL
+43 ILLVVGVGLL
-53 GALWIVL
+53 GALWLVL

-68 DISFLFPE
+68 DVSFVFPD
-76 ASSGYY
+76 ASSGFY
-82 PNKLPLHSDDLLE
+82 PNKLPFHPDDLLE
-95 NVLLRENF
+95 NVLLRRNF

-108 DRWMVYDDFKS
+108 NRWMIYDDFKS

-132 LGREFQAKLDDRKL
+132 LGREFQGKLDDRKL
-146 TSAERQKLEEEFRSK
+146 TPAERQKLEEEFRRN

-171 IIWNQTGRSAQL
+171 VIWNQKGRSAQL

-202 EYVVQKKVLLNSTQI
+202 EFVEQKKVLLNNTQI

-222 ASSNLDESSFLLTE
+222 ASSNLDESPFLLTE
-236 LTERIRALVAGLN
+236 LTDRIRALVVGLN
-249 EIKKLPGISLA
+249 EIKKLPGIYLA
-260 SLPDGKNIADID
+260 SLPNGRNIADFD
-272 LKCLALLEGK
+272 LKCLALIEGK

-288 QLLQSKGTEVNLKS
+288 QLLQSKVTEANLKS

-312 ARRGRAQTSNQ
+312 ARRERAQISNQ
-323 NVQSAMATFQDYL
+323 NVQSARATFQDYL

-345 KTKKTETTSAGDK
+345 KTKKPETTSAGDK
-358 VPVGNANFQIGD
+358 VPLGNANFQIGD
-370 AFFAKIIEFLQN
+370 AFFAKISEFLQN
-382 KDGNQYLYQ
+382 KDGNRYLYQ
-391 LLEKIRDD
+391 LLENIRDA

-414 FIVDSLLEQNRGT
+414 FIVDSLSEQNRGT
-427 KGDLLVSA
+427 KGDLFVSA
-435 TDKISAKDD
+435 TDKISAKNDF
-444 SLNEFSQTLTD
+444 LNEFSQTLAD
-455 GINDMNDI
+455 GMNGVNDI

-491 VEETRS
+491 VEATRS

-531 QVASKDEADFHA
+531 QVASKDETDFQA

>member
-35 RWLEVGFG
+35 RWLEVGLG
-43 ILLVVGVGTL
+43 ILLVVGVGLL

-82 PNKLPLHSDDLLE
+82 PNKLPFHSDDLLE

-161 LVKIPNTTYQ
+161 LVKTPNTTYQ
-171 IIWNQTGRSAQL
+171 IVWNQTGRSAQL
-183 IPTAEIEKIL
+183 IPSAEIEKIL
-193 ADIPRLWAQ
+193 GDIPRFWA
-202 EYVVQKKVLLNSTQI
+202 EEFVEQKKVLLNSTQI

-222 ASSNLDESSFLLTE
+222 ASSNLDESSFLLQE
-236 LTERIRALVAGLN
+236 LTDRIRALVIGLS
-249 EIKKLPGISLA
+249 EIKKLPGVSLS
-260 SLPDGKNIADID
+260 SLPNGENIADIE
-272 LKCLALLEGK
+272 LKCLALLEGQ
-282 LPKIRT
+282 LPKIRA
-288 QLLQSKGTEVNLKS
+288 QLFQSKATTVSLKD
-302 LESAFAVQLQ
+302 LELAFTLQLQ
-312 ARRGRAQTSNQ
+312 ARRDRAQISSQ
-323 NVQSAMATFQDYL
+323 DVQSALATFQDYL
-336 AGRAGGGLQ
+336 AGRAVGGLQ
-345 KTKKTETTSAGDK
+345 KTKKSETSSDGDKASAGT
-358 VPVGNANFQIGD
+358 ANFQIGD
-370 AFFAKIIEFLQN
+370 AFFAKINELVEA
-382 KDGNQYLYQ
+382 KDGNRYLYQ
-391 LLEKIRDD
+391 LLENIRQA
-399 RLASANDASAVLESQ
+399 RLASANDTSAVLESQ
-414 FIVDSLLEQNRGT
+414 LRVDYLMKQNREA
-427 KGDLLVSA
+427 KGDWIVLA
-435 TDKISAKDD
+435 ADKISPKNDA
-444 SLNEFSQTLTD
+444 SNEFSQALAD
-455 GINDMNDI
+455 GINDLNVS
-463 ITQAEQLRA
+463 ITQAEQLQA

-491 VEETRS
+491 FEARRS
-497 SFLTLRNAGLGLGAF
+497 SLLSLRNAGLGLGAF
-512 VFVGMAGILLAC
+512 IFVGMAGILLAC

-531 QVASKDEADFHA
+531 QVASKSESDFHA

>member
-23 FAPLWELIRKYQ
+23 FAPLLELIRKYQ
-35 RWLEVGFG
+35 RWLEVGLG
-43 ILLVVGVGTL
+43 ILLVVGVGLL
-53 GALWIVL
+53 GGLWILL

-68 DISFLFPE
+68 DISFLFPD
-76 ASSGYY
+76 ASSAFY
-82 PNKLPLHSDDLLE
+82 PNKLPFHPDDLLE
-95 NVLLRENF
+95 NVLLRKNF

-108 DRWMVYDDFKS
+108 NRWMVYDDFKS
-119 SFSLRQTGQELLA
+119 SFSLRQSGQELLA

-146 TSAERQKLEEEFRSK
+146 TLAERQKLEEEFRSK

-236 LTERIRALVAGLN
+236 LTDRIRALVVGLN
-249 EIKKLPGISLA
+249 EIKKLPGIYLA
-260 SLPDGKNIADID
+260 SLPNGRNIADLD

-288 QLLQSKGTEVNLKS
+288 QLLQSKATEANLKS

-312 ARRGRAQTSNQ
+312 ARRERAQISSL
-323 NVQSAMATFQDYL
+323 NVQSARATFQDYL

-345 KTKKTETTSAGDK
+345 KTKKPETTSAGDK
-358 VPVGNANFQIGD
+358 VPLGNANFQIGD
-370 AFFAKIIEFLQN
+370 AFFAKISEFLQN
-382 KDGNQYLYQ
+382 KDGNRYLYQ
-391 LLEKIRDD
+391 LLENIRDA

-414 FIVDSLLEQNRGT
+414 FIMDSLLEQNRGT

-435 TDKISAKDD
+435 TDKISAKND

-455 GINDMNDI
+455 GMNGINDI

-491 VEETRS
+491 VEATRS

-531 QVASKDEADFHA
+531 QVASKVETDFHA

>member
-35 RWLEVGFG
+35 RWLEVGLG
-43 ILLVVGVGTL
+43 ILLVLGAGLL

-60 PKQSRATM
+60 PQQSRATM

-82 PNKLPLHSDDLLE
+82 PNKLHFHPDDLLE
-95 NVLLRENF
+95 NVLLRKNF

-108 DRWMVYDDFKS
+108 NRWMIYDDFKS
-119 SFSLRQTGQELLA
+119 SFSMRQSGQELLA
-132 LGREFQAKLDDRKL
+132 LGREFQGKLDDRKL
-146 TSAERQKLEEEFRSK
+146 TSAEKQKLEEEFRSK
-161 LVKIPNTTYQ
+161 LVKIPNTTHQ

-202 EYVVQKKVLLNSTQI
+202 EYVEQKKVLVNSAQV

-236 LTERIRALVAGLN
+236 LTSRIRALVVGLN
-249 EIKKLPGISLA
+249 EIKKLPGVYLT
-260 SLPDGKNIADID
+260 SLPNGKNIADLD

-288 QLLQSKGTEVNLKS
+288 QLLQSKGAEVNLQS

-312 ARRGRAQTSNQ
+312 ARRDRAQTSNQ
-323 NVQSAMATFQDYL
+323 NIQSALATFQDYL
-336 AGRAGGGLQ
+336 AGRAGGGFQ
-345 KTKKTETTSAGDK
+345 KIKKPETTSASDK
-358 VPVGNANFQIGD
+358 APLGNANFQIGD
-370 AFFAKIIEFLQN
+370 AFFAKISEFLQN
-382 KDGNQYLYQ
+382 KDGNRYLYQ
-391 LLEKIRDD
+391 LLENIRDA

-414 FIVDSLLEQNRGT
+414 FIVDSLLGQNRGT

-435 TDKISAKDD
+435 TDKINATND

-463 ITQAEQLRA
+463 ITQTEQLRA

-531 QVASKDEADFHA
+531 QVASKVETDFHA

>member
-35 RWLEVGFG
+35 RWLEVGLG
-43 ILLVVGVGTL
+43 ILLVLGVGLL

-68 DISFLFPE
+68 DISFLFPK

-82 PNKLPLHSDDLLE
+82 PNKLPFHPDDLLE
-95 NVLLRENF
+95 NVLLRRNF

-108 DRWMVYDDFKS
+108 NRWMIYDDFKS
-119 SFSLRQTGQELLA
+119 SFSMRQSGQELLA
-132 LGREFQAKLDDRKL
+132 LGREFQGKLDDRKL
-146 TSAERQKLEEEFRSK
+146 TSAEKQKLEEEFRSK
-161 LVKIPNTTYQ
+161 LVKIPNTTHQ

-202 EYVVQKKVLLNSTQI
+202 EYVEQKKVLVNSAQV

-222 ASSNLDESSFLLTE
+222 TSSNLDESSFLLTE
-236 LTERIRALVAGLN
+236 LTNRIRALVVGLN
-249 EIKKLPGISLA
+249 EIKKLPGIYLT
-260 SLPDGKNIADID
+260 SLPNGKNIADLD

-282 LPKIRT
+282 LPKIRI
-288 QLLQSKGTEVNLKS
+288 QLLQSKGAEVNLKS

-312 ARRGRAQTSNQ
+312 ARRDRAQTSNQ
-323 NVQSAMATFQDYL
+323 NIQSALATFQDYL

-345 KTKKTETTSAGDK
+345 KTKKPETTSAGDK
-358 VPVGNANFQIGD
+358 VPAGNANFQIGD
-370 AFFAKIIEFLQN
+370 AFFAKISEFLQN

-391 LLEKIRDD
+391 LLENIRDA
-399 RLASANDASAVLESQ
+399 RLASANDASAVLETQ

-435 TDKISAKDD
+435 TDKTNAKND

-463 ITQAEQLRA
+463 IAQAEQLRA

-479 NPQTAMYRVVVP
+479 NPQTAMYQVVVP

-512 VFVGMAGILLAC
+512 VFVGMAGILLVC

-531 QVASKDEADFHA
+531 QVASKVETDFHA

>member
-35 RWLEVGFG
+35 RWLEVGLG
-43 ILLVVGVGTL
+43 ILLVLGVGLL

-68 DISFLFPE
+68 DISFLFPK

-82 PNKLPLHSDDLLE
+82 PNKLPFHPDDLLE
-95 NVLLRENF
+95 NVLLRRNF

-108 DRWMVYDDFKS
+108 NRWMIYDDFKS
-119 SFSLRQTGQELLA
+119 SFSMRQSGQELLA
-132 LGREFQAKLDDRKL
+132 LGREFQGKLDDRKL
-146 TSAERQKLEEEFRSK
+146 TSAEKQKLEEEFRSK
-161 LVKIPNTTYQ
+161 LVKIPNTTHQ

-202 EYVVQKKVLLNSTQI
+202 EYVEQKKVLVNSAQV

-222 ASSNLDESSFLLTE
+222 TSSNLDESSFLLTE
-236 LTERIRALVAGLN
+236 LTNRIRALVVGLN
-249 EIKKLPGISLA
+249 EIKKLPGIYLT
-260 SLPDGKNIADID
+260 SLPNGKNIADLD

-282 LPKIRT
+282 LPKIRI
-288 QLLQSKGTEVNLKS
+288 QLLQSKGAEVNLKS

-312 ARRGRAQTSNQ
+312 ARRDRAQTSNQ
-323 NVQSAMATFQDYL
+323 NIQSALATFQDYL

-345 KTKKTETTSAGDK
+345 KTKKPETTSAGDK

-370 AFFAKIIEFLQN
+370 AFFAKISEFLQN
-382 KDGNQYLYQ
+382 KDGNRYLYQ
-391 LLEKIRDD
+391 LLENIRDA
-399 RLASANDASAVLESQ
+399 RLASANDASAVLETQ

-435 TDKISAKDD
+435 TDKTNAKND

-463 ITQAEQLRA
+463 IAQAEQLRA

-479 NPQTAMYRVVVP
+479 NPQTAMYQVVVP

-512 VFVGMAGILLAC
+512 VFVGMAGILLVC

-531 QVASKDEADFHA
+531 QVASKVETDFHA

>member
-1 MNSGSPREPLPENF
+1 MNPGPSREPLPENF
-15 SDEGDSIS
+15 SDEGDVIS
-23 FAPLWELIRKYQ
+23 LAPLWELIRKYH
-35 RWLEVGFG
+35 RWLEVGLG
-43 ILLVVGVGTL
+43 ILLVVGVGLL
-53 GALWIVL
+53 GALWLVL

-68 DISFLFPE
+68 DVSFVFPD
-76 ASSGYY
+76 ASSGFY
-82 PNKLPLHSDDLLE
+82 PNKLPFHPDDLLE
-95 NVLLRENF
+95 NVLLRRNF

-108 DRWMVYDDFKS
+108 NRWMIYDDFKS
-119 SFSLRQTGQELLA
+119 SFFLRQTGQELLA
-132 LGREFQAKLDDRKL
+132 LGREFQGKLDDRKL
-146 TSAERQKLEEEFRSK
+146 TPAERQKLEEEFRRN

-171 IIWNQTGRSAQL
+171 VIWNQKGRSAQL

-202 EYVVQKKVLLNSTQI
+202 EFVEKKKVLLNSTQI

-222 ASSNLDESSFLLTE
+222 ASSNLDESPFLLTE
-236 LTERIRALVAGLN
+236 LTDRIRALVVGLN
-249 EIKKLPGISLA
+249 EIKKLPGIYLA
-260 SLPDGKNIADID
+260 SLPNGRNIADFD
-272 LKCLALLEGK
+272 LKCLALIEGK

-288 QLLQSKGTEVNLKS
+288 QLLQSKVTEANLKS

-312 ARRGRAQTSNQ
+312 ARRERAQISNQ
-323 NVQSAMATFQDYL
+323 NVQSARATFQDYL

-345 KTKKTETTSAGDK
+345 KTKKPETTSAGDK
-358 VPVGNANFQIGD
+358 VPLGNANFQIGD
-370 AFFAKIIEFLQN
+370 AFFAKISEFLQN
-382 KDGNQYLYQ
+382 KDGNRYLYQ
-391 LLEKIRDD
+391 LLENIRDA

-414 FIVDSLLEQNRGT
+414 FIVDSLSEQNRGT
-427 KGDLLVSA
+427 KGDLFVSA
-435 TDKISAKDD
+435 TDKISAKND

-455 GINDMNDI
+455 GMNGVNDI

-491 VEETRS
+491 VEATRS

-531 QVASKDEADFHA
+531 QVAAKVETDFQA

>member
-1 MNSGSPREPLPENF
+1 MNSGSPREPLPENL

-35 RWLEVGFG
+35 RWLEVGLG
-43 ILLVVGVGTL
+43 ILLVLGAGLL

-60 PKQSRATM
+60 PQQSRATV

-82 PNKLPLHSDDLLE
+82 PNKLPFHPDDLLE
-95 NVLLRENF
+95 NVLLRKNF

-108 DRWMVYDDFKS
+108 NRWMIYDDFKS
-119 SFSLRQTGQELLA
+119 SFSMRQSGQELLA
-132 LGREFQAKLDDRKL
+132 LRREFQGKLDDRKL
-146 TSAERQKLEEEFRSK
+146 TSAEKQKLEEEFRSK
-161 LVKIPNTTYQ
+161 LVKIPNTTHQ

-202 EYVVQKKVLLNSTQI
+202 EYVEQKKVLVNSAQV

-236 LTERIRALVAGLN
+236 LTNRIRALVVGLN
-249 EIKKLPGISLA
+249 EIKKLPGVYLT
-260 SLPDGKNIADID
+260 SLPNGKNIADLD

-288 QLLQSKGTEVNLKS
+288 QLLQSKGAEVNLKS

-312 ARRGRAQTSNQ
+312 ARRDRAQTSNQ
-323 NVQSAMATFQDYL
+323 NIQSALATFQDYL
-336 AGRAGGGLQ
+336 AGRAGGGFQ
-345 KTKKTETTSAGDK
+345 KIKKPETTSASDK
-358 VPVGNANFQIGD
+358 APLGNANFQIGD
-370 AFFAKIIEFLQN
+370 AFFAKISEFLQN
-382 KDGNQYLYQ
+382 KDGNRYLYQ
-391 LLEKIRDD
+391 LLENIRDA
-399 RLASANDASAVLESQ
+399 RLASADDSSAVLESQ
-414 FIVDSLLEQNRGT
+414 FILNSLLEQNRGT

-435 TDKISAKDD
+435 TDKINAKND
-444 SLNEFSQTLTD
+444 SLNEFSQTLAD

-463 ITQAEQLRA
+463 ITQTEQLRA

-531 QVASKDEADFHA
+531 QVASKVETDFHA